1 MAPTLSADE
10 IDDLIYFARAGEL
23 SDLQESL
30 STLSARESAPA
41 ADILAAA
48 RDEGKSTCLHMAA
61 GNGHLETVTAI
72 LSHFTPS
79 SEPLKAYLDLPNE
92 FGNASLHW
100 ACLGGHLE
108 VVKVL
113 LAAGADP
120 TAANGK
126 DQIPLDLALFA
137 EKRDVVDHFMGLAGG
152 LEGQNGEEGGLS
164 SGIEVVE
171 VVEVGEEDEG
181 KGKDKAEA
189 EA

>member
-30 STLSARESAPA
+30 STLSAREGASA

-48 RDEGKSTCLHMAA
+48 RDDGKSTCLHMAA

-137 EKRDVVDHFMGLAGG
+137 EKRNVVDHFMSLAGG
-152 LEGQNGEEGGLS
+152 LEGENGEGGLS

-171 VVEVGEEDEG
+171 VEEEVEG
-181 KGKDKAEA
+181 KGKGKAEA